1 MLWMIAFNP
10 SAESSVVLS
19 MHFLHELVE
28 FDQYS
33 NVTNRA
39 VMNLRQLE
47 AFRATMR
54 SGSITAAAKL
64 MHISQPSV
72 SRLISDLERSVGF
85 ALFVRA
91 GRGLVTTVE
100 ARRFYQGVEGMF
112 IGVDKLSELADTIR
126 STSSG
131 TVSVG
136 VIPSLSTIE
145 MPSAVAQI
153 YRAHKDVS
161 IMVYV
166 RNTPAIIDAVQMQQF
181 DIGIV
186 GRQPPYDGVE
196 TLYHTT
202 VPYVCLIPEGHAL
215 DGGDGPIDLDQ
226 ISQTETFI
234 TFGETVPDG
243 MLEMDP
249 ALAQKLRER
258 SRLSAANMPVAA
270 ALVRETGA
278 IAVVDFISAGIAC
291 GMGGVVSRPITQ
303 RLKYH
308 IAIVT
313 RGQDSLSMEAR
324 ALTDVLIGRLDR
336 LEKAQ

>member
-19 MHFLHELVE
+19 MRFMHGLIE

-39 VMNLRQLE
+39 AMNLRQLE

-215 DGGDGPIDLDQ
+215 DGGDGQIDLDQ

-234 TFGETVPDG
+234 TFGKTVPDG

>member
-19 MHFLHELVE
+19 MRFLHGLVE

-39 VMNLRQLE
+39 AMNLRQLE

-215 DGGDGPIDLDQ
+215 DGGDGQIDLDQ

-234 TFGETVPDG
+234 TFGKTVPDG

-336 LEKAQ
+336 LEKTQ

>member
-1 MLWMIAFNP
+1 
-10 SAESSVVLS
+10 
-19 MHFLHELVE
+19 
-28 FDQYS
+28 
-33 NVTNRA
+33 
-39 VMNLRQLE
+39 
-47 AFRATMR
+47 
-54 SGSITAAAKL
+54 
-64 MHISQPSV
+64 
-72 SRLISDLERSVGF
+72 
-85 ALFVRA
+85 
-91 GRGLVTTVE
+91 
-100 ARRFYQGVEGMF
+100 VEGMF

-215 DGGDGPIDLDQ
+215 DGGDGQIDLDQ

-234 TFGETVPDG
+234 TFGKTVPDG

>member
-19 MHFLHELVE
+19 MRFMHGLIE

-39 VMNLRQLE
+39 AMNLRQLE

-215 DGGDGPIDLDQ
+215 DGGDGQIDLDQ

-234 TFGETVPDG
+234 TFGKTVPDG

-336 LEKAQ
+336 LEKTQ

>member
-19 MHFLHELVE
+19 MRFMHGLIE

-39 VMNLRQLE
+39 AMNLRQLE

-112 IGVDKLSELADTIR
+112 IGVEKLSELADTIR

-215 DGGDGPIDLDQ
+215 DGGDGQIDLDQ

-234 TFGETVPDG
+234 TFGKTVPDG

-258 SRLSAANMPVAA
+258 SRLSAENMPVAA

-336 LEKAQ
+336 LEKTQ

>member
-1 MLWMIAFNP
+1 VLWMIAFNP

-19 MHFLHELVE
+19 MRFMHGLIE

-39 VMNLRQLE
+39 AMNLRQLE

-215 DGGDGPIDLDQ
+215 DGGDGQIDLDQ

-234 TFGETVPDG
+234 TFGKTVPDG

-336 LEKAQ
+336 LEKTQ

>member
-1 MLWMIAFNP
+1 
-10 SAESSVVLS
+10 
-19 MHFLHELVE
+19 
-28 FDQYS
+28 
-33 NVTNRA
+33 
-39 VMNLRQLE
+39 MNQRQLE

-112 IGVDKLSELADTIR
+112 IGVDKLEALADTIR

-131 TVSVG
+131 TISVG

-153 YRAHKDVS
+153 YRAYDDVR

-166 RNTPAIIDAVQMQQF
+166 RNTPAIIDAVQMQQL

-196 TLYHTT
+196 TLYQTT
-202 VPYVCLIPEGHAL
+202 LPYVCL
-215 DGGDGPIDLDQ
+215 
-226 ISQTETFI
+226 
-234 TFGETVPDG
+234 
-243 MLEMDP
+243 
-249 ALAQKLRER
+249 
-258 SRLSAANMPVAA
+258 
-270 ALVRETGA
+270 
-278 IAVVDFISAGIAC
+278 AGWLC
-291 GMGGVVSRPITQ
+291 
-303 RLKYH
+303 
-308 IAIVT
+308 
-313 RGQDSLSMEAR
+313 
-324 ALTDVLIGRLDR
+324 
-336 LEKAQ
+336 

>member
-19 MHFLHELVE
+19 MRFLHGLVE

-39 VMNLRQLE
+39 AMNLRQLE

-215 DGGDGPIDLDQ
+215 DGGDGQIDLDQ

-234 TFGETVPDG
+234 TFGKTVPDG

>member
-1 MLWMIAFNP
+1 
-10 SAESSVVLS
+10 
-19 MHFLHELVE
+19 
-28 FDQYS
+28 
-33 NVTNRA
+33 
-39 VMNLRQLE
+39 MNQRQLE

-112 IGVDKLSELADTIR
+112 IGVDKLEALADTIR

-131 TVSVG
+131 TISVG

-153 YRAHKDVS
+153 YRAYDDVR

-166 RNTPAIIDAVQMQQF
+166 RNTPAIIDAVQMQQL

-196 TLYHTT
+196 TLYQTT
-202 VPYVCLIPEGHAL
+202 LPYVCLVPEGHAL
-215 DGGDGPIDLDQ
+215 DGGDGAIDLED
-226 ISQTETFI
+226 ISATEQFI

-243 MLEMDP
+243 MLEMEP
-249 ALAQKLRER
+249 ALAEKLRQR

-278 IAVVDFISAGIAC
+278 LAVVDFISAGMAC
-291 GMGGVVSRPITQ
+291 GMGGVVSRPIVQ

-324 ALTDVLIGRLDR
+324 ALTDVLIDRFER
-336 LEKAQ
+336 LEKSH

>member
-19 MHFLHELVE
+19 MRFMHGLIE

-39 VMNLRQLE
+39 AMNLRQLE

-234 TFGETVPDG
+234 TFGKTVPDG